1 MTRADRRRIER
12 RANGVLDQVAP
23 LATALRWATL
33 ALGVLLLVTGRD
45 RADKASLLAAA
56 VVVGNTVWRTL
67 RPVRPDPTTRTA
79 AAIAGLDVVVLTVAV
94 VLSGRADSPFLL
106 TPVPALALVGFGWGT
121 DAGLPAALGVTSA
134 VLLAELAEGATQPVV
149 AVGLQAGVAFF
160 ASAAIGGLGRRLS
173 VEAAARQEQ
182 TLDQMTRMA
191 TANDLL
197 LALHHVAQTLPASL
211 DLGDV
216 VASASRRFAE
226 RFDASAAVVAVHDD
240 ATGGWRVEL
249 AEGVRLPRLLHGEAL
264 PEAVRALVR
273 SPRTSTVVV
282 DDFFRVDGQ
291 GWSPTA
297 RSGMYAVL
305 RTPRGNVVGVVAV
318 EHVDPGR
325 FGDGDAA
332 YLDQMA
338 DPLALAVD
346 NALWFGR
353 IRTLA
358 AEAER
363 ARIARD
369 LHDRLAQSLA
379 YVGFELERLA
389 AARTPAPPQQLDALN
404 EVVRDVVRELRE
416 TLSELRATVTETA
429 SLADL
434 AREQLGRMEQRSG
447 IATRL
452 SAQTSGHRL
461 PIQIEKEMWRI
472 AQEAL
477 VNVERH
483 AGASRVDVIWLVTDV
498 RARLEVRD
506 DGRGFGAAD
515 VGSESFGLVGMRERA
530 DAIGARLVVDGES
543 GPGTRV
549 CVEVEVRR

>member
-1 MTRADRRRIER
+1 M
-12 RANGVLDQVAP
+12 DQVAP
-23 LATALRWATL
+23 LAIALRWATL
-33 ALGVLLLVTGRD
+33 GLGILLLLTGRD
-45 RADKASLLAAA
+45 RADKAALVAGAL
-56 VVVGNTVWRTL
+56 VVGNTVWRTL
-67 RPVRPDPTTRTA
+67 RPLRPDRANRRSTA
-79 AAIAGLDVVVLTVAV
+79 VAAVDLVVLTAAIV
-94 VLSGRADSPFLL
+94 VSGRADSPFLL
-106 TPVPALALVGFGWGT
+106 TPVPTLALVGFGWGT
-121 DAGLPAALGVTSA
+121 DTGLPAALGVTTTI
-134 VLLAELAEGATQPVV
+134 LLTDLLHGANR
-149 AVGLQAGVAFF
+149 AAIALGLEAGVAFV
-160 ASAAIGGLGRRLS
+160 AAAAIGGVGRRLS
-173 VEAAARQEQ
+173 VEAAARQQQ

-197 LALHHVAQTLPASL
+197 LALHQVAQTLPSSL

-226 RFDASAAVVAVHDD
+226 RFDATGTVIALADES
-240 ATGGWRVEL
+240 TGGWRVEV
-249 AEGVRLPRLLHGEAL
+249 AEGVRLPRLLHGDAL
-264 PEAVRALVR
+264 PDVVRGLVGSAR
-273 SPRTSTVVV
+273 ASTAVV
-282 DDFFRVDGQ
+282 DDFFRVDGR
-291 GWSPTA
+291 GWSPSA
-297 RSGMYAVL
+297 RSGMYTAL

-318 EHVDPGR
+318 EHTDPER

-363 ARIARD
+363 ARIARE

-389 AARTPAPPQQLDALN
+389 AARTPAPAEQLDALN

-416 TLSELRATVTETA
+416 TLSELRATVTERA

-434 AREQLGRMEQRSG
+434 AREQLARLEERTG
-447 IATRL
+447 IVTRL
-452 SAQTSGHRL
+452 TVQTSGPRL
-461 PIQIEKEMWRI
+461 PIQVEKELWRI

-483 AGASRVDVIWLVTDV
+483 AGASQVEVTWTVSDG

-506 DGRGFGAAD
+506 DGLGFGPAD
-515 VGSESFGLVGMRERA
+515 VRNDAFGLVGMQERA
-530 DAIGARLVVDGES
+530 DAIGARLAVDGES
-543 GPGTRV
+543 GRGTAV
-549 CVEVEVRR
+549 SVEVEVRR